1 MTAKRNEERN
11 LNFLNRWV
19 EIYKEIST
27 HSREKRP
34 NNALECNN
42 LQDCERWRKQILRD
56 INGKVSD
63 IQNSSL
69 GEIRIRKLND
79 EINDLF
85 KEKDNWEERIKML
98 GGVDYKKIAPKNY
111 DIDGY
116 EIPNNEGYKYWGAA
130 KDLPGV
136 RELLIKK
143 VPNLPNKNIMDVY
156 KKININYY
164 GNNEDEELEKQEKL
178 EEEML
183 YLDYLDKN
191 EEEGAVKI
199 RKLEDKNLR
208 ERKKQFKKEN
218 EELKQFEIIHKG
230 VLFDENNNKIDEE
243 KLKKEILIEKK
254 KQLISLLNK
263 N

>member
-1 MTAKRNEERN
+1 
-11 LNFLNRWV
+11 
-19 EIYKEIST
+19 
-27 HSREKRP
+27 
-34 NNALECNN
+34 
-42 LQDCERWRKQILRD
+42 
-56 INGKVSD
+56 
-63 IQNSSL
+63 
-69 GEIRIRKLND
+69 
-79 EINDLF
+79 
-85 KEKDNWEERIKML
+85 ML

-199 RKLEDKNLR
+199 RKLENKNLR
-208 ERKKQFKKEN
+208 ERKKQSKKEN

>member
-98 GGVDYKKIAPKNY
+98 GGVDYKKLHLKIMILMGMRY
-111 DIDGY
+111 LIM
-116 EIPNNEGYKYWGAA
+116 
-130 KDLPGV
+130 KD
-136 RELLIKK
+136 
-143 VPNLPNKNIMDVY
+143 
-156 KKININYY
+156 INI
-164 GNNEDEELEKQEKL
+164 GELQKICL
-178 EEEML
+178 E
-183 YLDYLDKN
+183 
-191 EEEGAVKI
+191 
-199 RKLEDKNLR
+199 
-208 ERKKQFKKEN
+208 
-218 EELKQFEIIHKG
+218 
-230 VLFDENNNKIDEE
+230 
-243 KLKKEILIEKK
+243 
-254 KQLISLLNK
+254 
-263 N
+263 